1 MEVFFVILK
10 TAGVILLV
18 ILGSVLLLAALLL
31 FVPVRY
37 RAEGELAEAGGRK
50 AAVRFSWL
58 LSVITVR
65 IEYADGLK
73 MAVRAAGIPIHPE
86 KWMRRASGNADPEP
100 RKNRLVKKGSVKKE
114 PAKDV
119 PGMKDR
125 DPEAA
130 GLPSPADGA
139 ALRDR
144 EAAAAREAGMR
155 DAPRREGGSSSG
167 GGLGQAGDP
176 AGESGRRASGI
187 ASKIASKIASWADRL
202 RSLAAASAD
211 ALRGIAQM
219 LKGLLE
225 NAEGIRE
232 NVNYYRGLL
241 TEEESLKTVRL
252 IRTHLIKLLSHVKPG
267 RLSVNLTVGADD
279 PSITGKVL
287 AVNGML
293 YPWIGEAVCITPDF
307 EKECLYGD
315 FCAKGRIR
323 ACVALYHI
331 LRVILDRRTWTLI
344 RRLKKEEL
352 TNG

>member
-86 KWMRRASGNADPEP
+86 RWVRRASGKADPE
-100 RKNRLVKKGSVKKE
+100 KKKGSVKKE

-130 GLPSPADGA
+130 GLSSPADGA

-144 EAAAAREAGMR
+144 ETAAGKGAGMR
-155 DAPRREGGSSSG
+155 DAPRREGGSSCG
-167 GGLGQAGDP
+167 GDFGQAGNP
-176 AGESGRRASGI
+176 AGERGRRASGI
-187 ASKIASKIASWADRL
+187 ASKIASWADRL
-202 RSLAAASAD
+202 RGLAAGSAD

-267 RLSVNLTVGADD
+267 RLSVNLTIGADD
-279 PSITGKVL
+279 PAITGKVL

-323 ACVALYHI
+323 ACVVLYHI

>member
-10 TAGVILLV
+10 TAGGILLV

-65 IEYADGLK
+65 IEYSDGLK

-86 KWMRRASGNADPEP
+86 RWVRRASGKADT
-100 RKNRLVKKGSVKKE
+100 KKKGSVKKE

-119 PGMKDR
+119 PGMKGR
-125 DPEAA
+125 GPEAA

-144 EAAAAREAGMR
+144 EAAAGKGAGMR
-155 DAPRREGGSSSG
+155 DAPRREGGSSG
-167 GGLGQAGDP
+167 GGDFGEAGNP
-176 AGESGRRASGI
+176 AGERGRRASG
-187 ASKIASKIASWADRL
+187 IASKIASWADRL
-202 RSLAAASAD
+202 RSLAAGSAD

-267 RLSVNLTVGADD
+267 RLSVNLTIGADD
-279 PSITGKVL
+279 PAITGKVL

>member
-86 KWMRRASGNADPEP
+86 RWVRRASGKADPE
-100 RKNRLVKKGSVKKE
+100 KKKGSVKMGSVKKE

-144 EAAAAREAGMR
+144 EAAAGKGAGMR
-155 DAPRREGGSSSG
+155 DAPRREGGSFCG
-167 GGLGQAGDP
+167 GGLGQAGNP

-187 ASKIASKIASWADRL
+187 ASKIASWEDRL
-202 RSLAAASAD
+202 RGLAAASAD